1 MVGDVYKAGN
11 GDYQWPKCSCGYQ
24 LGSSDVYGSLL
35 KCGNPMCT
43 ERIGRMTAYIQSLSD
58 IHKDID
64 LNKLLVIDRF
74 KWENTTI
81 NTDQLLTF
89 VECGNE
95 QGYHDLLAS
104 YLTTDLQKRNLELV
118 WKASFQV
125 LKSFYENGKT
135 ASN

>member
-1 MVGDVYKAGN
+1 
-11 GDYQWPKCSCGYQ
+11 
-24 LGSSDVYGSLL
+24 
-35 KCGNPMCT
+35 MCT

-89 VECGNE
+89 VEYGNE